1 MAVEPKRG
9 CGYRKVGGIYL
20 VGEESEGEYCHRL
33 PIQCDVCPVCKSGIK
48 QTRGLTWI
56 DPVGLWE
63 GECDLLK
70 VYNEHHSPG
79 SPGFHI
85 KYKDPP
91 INHCPGCPACSPA
104 LFRGD
109 ELGLLWVGERYY
121 STPQAFNQEA
131 KNQGISRR
139 IPAIPKGFI
148 LGKHYIA
155 FGHPKAIPS
164 MPPDYDPPRA
174 GIFKLWKPRAIEMI
188 ITQTQSEDADFMKDL
203 ETKGLTPVIVPDDD
217 PDHR

>member
-63 GECDLLK
+63 GECSILK
-70 VYNEHHSPG
+70 GNG
-79 SPGFHI
+79 SEGLG
-85 KYKDPP
+85 
-91 INHCPGCPACSPA
+91 HCTVCPACDPA
-104 LFRGD
+104 LLGGD

-121 STPQAFNQEA
+121 PTPQAFNQEA

-164 MPPDYDPPRA
+164 MPPDYDPPKA

-188 ITQTQSEDADFMKDL
+188 ITQTQSGDADFMKDL

>member
-9 CGYRKVGGIYL
+9 CGFRKVGGIYL

-56 DPVGLWE
+56 DPVGLWK
-63 GECDLLK
+63 GRC
-70 VYNEHHSPG
+70 NWMQ
-79 SPGFHI
+79 
-85 KYKDPP
+85 DPAMQEEAQ
-91 INHCPGCPACSPA
+91 HCRACPACDPA
-104 LFRGD
+104 LLGGD

-131 KNQGISRR
+131 KTQGISRR

-164 MPPDYDPPRA
+164 MPPDYDPPKA

-188 ITQTQSEDADFMKDL
+188 ITQTQSGDADFMKDL

-217 PDHR
+217 PDHQ

>member
-9 CGYRKVGGIYL
+9 CGFRKVGGIYL

-70 VYNEHHSPG
+70 VYNEHH
-79 SPGFHI
+79 
-85 KYKDPP
+85 YKAPP

-131 KNQGISRR
+131 KTQGISRR
-139 IPAIPKGFI
+139 VPAIPKGFI